1 MSEKLSQAVG
11 AWKTGWLIIMWCSE
25 QDPQTEKKTL
35 GQTSETWIKL
45 KSLADQYY
53 KFLSSDKCVKAL
65 RVCHGTY
72 LSCKNNLLFIRNSS
86 LTGVYFIS

>member
-35 GQTSETWIKL
+35 GQTSET
-45 KSLADQYY
+45 SLA
-53 KFLSSDKCVKAL
+53 
-65 RVCHGTY
+65 
-72 LSCKNNLLFIRNSS
+72 
-86 LTGVYFIS
+86 